1 MVQSKSDDMFELYEA
16 FILAARNWSNEWN
29 NHNQISLSPTHVLI
43 LELLELDKVKRPS
56 KLAQELHIT
65 TGGVT
70 ALTNK
75 LVKDGFIKRSH
86 LEDDRR
92 AIVLEIT
99 DTGRTL
105 LEEAR
110 KQKMLIMKKM
120 FGMLSDSEL
129 NHIKEIFKKMNER
142 GTKEEEK

>member
-1 MVQSKSDDMFELYEA
+1 MVSSKDEEMFELYEA

-29 NHNQISLSPTHVLI
+29 VHNEISLSPTHILI

-56 KLAQELHIT
+56 KLATELHIT

-75 LVKDGFIKRSH
+75 LVRDGFIKRSH

-92 AIVLEIT
+92 AIALEIT
-99 DTGRTL
+99 DEGRAL
-105 LEEAR
+105 LEDAR
-110 KQKMLIMKKM
+110 KQKMVIMKKM
-120 FGMLSDSEL
+120 FGMLSSTEL
-129 NHIKEIFKKMNER
+129 NQLKAMFNKMNH
-142 GTKEEEK
+142 GASKEGE